1 METFEHIAR
10 LQNRIRDFRNQGL
23 TVGLVPTM
31 GALHAGHI
39 SLLRCS
45 KKQNDITVVSI
56 FVNPTQFNDRDDYR
70 HYPKSPEDDLKLL
83 RTEKCD
89 VVFMPEEK
97 EMYPEPDNRTF
108 DFEGLDTV
116 MEGKF
121 RPGHFNGVAQIVTRL
136 LDIVKP
142 DRAYFG
148 QKDFQQLVIIR
159 HLTNRLRIPVDI
171 IACPIIREKDGLAMS
186 SRNVR
191 LTGTDRK
198 VASEISKV
206 LFDVRDHYSR
216 FSSVGASREYVLR
229 HLSLFPQ
236 MQVEYFEIVDEK
248 TLQPLD
254 NLQSSTGGVCC
265 IAVWIGNV
273 RLIDNVNLN
282 S

>member
-23 TVGLVPTM
+23 AVGLVPTM

-39 SLLRCS
+39 SLVRCS
-45 KKQNDITVVSI
+45 KKHNDITVVSI
-56 FVNPTQFNDRDDYR
+56 FINPTQFNDKDDYR
-70 HYPKSPEDDLKLL
+70 HYPKSPENDLKLL
-83 RTEKCD
+83 HAVKCD

-97 EMYPEPDNRTF
+97 EMYPEPDNRIF

-142 DRAYFG
+142 DSAYFG

-159 HLTNRLRIPVDI
+159 HLANMLKIPVNI

-191 LTGTDRK
+191 LGGADRK
-198 VASEISKV
+198 VASEISQV
-206 LFDVRDHYSR
+206 LFDVRDHISR
-216 FSSVGASREYVLR
+216 FSSVGSVREYVLS

-248 TLQPLD
+248 TLRPVDSL
-254 NLQSSTGGVCC
+254 LSSAGVVCC
-265 IAVWIGNV
+265 VAVWVGKV
-273 RLIDNVNLN
+273 RLIDNVILN

>member
-10 LQNRIRDFRNQGL
+10 LQNRIRDFRNRGL

-39 SLLRCS
+39 SLVRCS

-56 FVNPTQFNDRDDYR
+56 FINPTQFNDKDDYR
-70 HYPKSPEDDLKLL
+70 HYPKSPENDLKLL

-89 VVFMPEEK
+89 VVFMPGEE
-97 EMYPEPDNRTF
+97 EMYPEPDKRTF

-159 HLTNRLRIPVDI
+159 HLTNRLKMPVDI

-198 VASEISKV
+198 VASEISQV
-206 LFDVRDHYSR
+206 LFDVRDHCNR
-216 FSSVGASREYVLR
+216 FSSAGAVREYVLSR
-229 HLSLFPQ
+229 LSLFPQ

-248 TLQPLD
+248 TLQPVD
-254 NLQSSTGGVCC
+254 DLQPSAGGVCC
-265 IAVWIGNV
+265 IAVWVGKV

>member
-1 METFEHIAR
+1 METFEHISR
-10 LQNRIRDFRNQGL
+10 LQNRIRDFKNQGM

-39 SLLRCS
+39 SLVRCS
-45 KKQNDITVVSI
+45 KKQNNITVVSI
-56 FVNPTQFNDRDDYR
+56 FVNPTQFNDKDDYR
-70 HYPKSPEDDLKLL
+70 YYPKSPEDDLNML
-83 RTEKCD
+83 RNEKCD

-108 DFEGLDTV
+108 DFEGLDTI

-159 HLTNRLRIPVDI
+159 HLINRLKIPVDI
-171 IACPIIREKDGLAMS
+171 ISCPIIREKDGLAMS
-186 SRNVR
+186 SRNIR
-191 LTGTDRK
+191 LTGDDRK

-206 LFDVRDHYSR
+206 LFEVRNHYSR
-216 FSSVGASREYVLR
+216 FSSPGAVKEYVLR
-229 HLSLFPQ
+229 HLSLFTQ

-248 TLQPLD
+248 TLQPVE
-254 NLQSSTGGVCC
+254 NTSSAGGICC